1 MKKKDEGFTLIE
13 VVVVVAM
20 IALISAFSV
29 PKVRNYLAKGK
40 DAKAIVL
47 LNRLRM
53 ASEMYYTEEGKS
65 LGGDKLGSLSN
76 ENIQVLLKYL
86 DLNAEKSFCEDG
98 KTVEVGGSTID
109 GKVIYGGTIGFT
121 FSAPIGSKQSADG
134 VYIWFEPQ
142 TENEKCSSGKSW
154 TDY

>member
-1 MKKKDEGFTLIE
+1 MNKKEEGFTLIE

-29 PKVRNYLAKGK
+29 PKVRGYLAKGK

-53 ASEMYYTEEGKS
+53 ASEMYYTEEGKA
-65 LGGDKLGSLSN
+65 LGGDNPGSVSS
-76 ENIQVLLKYL
+76 EDIKKLLKYL
-86 DLNAEKSFCEDG
+86 DVNAEKSFCEDG
-98 KTVEVGGSTID
+98 KTVEIGGTTVDTKI
-109 GKVIYGGTIGFT
+109 VYGGTIGFT
-121 FSAPIGSKQSADG
+121 FLAPTGSTQDSDG

-142 TENEKCSSGKSW
+142 SENEKCSSGKNW
-154 TDY
+154 NEY